1 LPKSDQLLKVQ
12 NELKR
17 LGEENARLKALLAQH
32 GIAWDGPIAP
42 DLVAVPKELAPVPP
56 QFTIEDKI
64 VLFRRL
70 FRGREDVFPRRW
82 ESAKGA
88 SGYAPVCGNEW
99 KPGMCCKPKVKC
111 GDCAHRLLLP
121 LTNQVF
127 YDHLAGQHTIGVYPL
142 LQDDTCFFLAV
153 DFERQRCTRL
163 DFLCRTGSG
172 PLSQAAWRRAC
183 QLHL

>member
-1 LPKSDQLLKVQ
+1 MPVAKDD
-12 NELKR
+12 NCPACRR
-17 LGEENARLKALLAQH
+17 LEEENARLKKLLASYS
-32 GIAWDGPIAP
+32 ICWDEGP
-42 DLVAVPKELAPVPP
+42 VVPFPSSPVPSP
-56 QFTIEDKI
+56 PASSHQLTPPEKI
-64 VLFRRL
+64 SLFRRL
-70 FRGREDVFPRRW
+70 FRGREDVYPRRW